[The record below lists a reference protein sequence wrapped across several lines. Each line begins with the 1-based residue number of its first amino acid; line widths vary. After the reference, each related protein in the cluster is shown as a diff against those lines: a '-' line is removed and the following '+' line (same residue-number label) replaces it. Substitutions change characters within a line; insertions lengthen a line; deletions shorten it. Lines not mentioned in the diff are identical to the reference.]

1 MINAYREPAA
11 FSITLNT
18 TEDCNLRCK
27 YCYEIDKKKR
37 ALKFEDACSFID
49 HVLTDPD
56 PGNILND
63 PDPVFRKAYDNGL
76 VVDFIGGDSL
86 MDVDFLDRIISYTLH
101 KLMVTDSKNA
111 RRWRGNVHFSI
122 STNGTLFTP
131 QVRAFCE
138 KYRDVLLIGISLDGC
153 KEIHDRNRV
162 FPNGRGSLETI
173 LKSWPW
179 FKKTFPISATQTK
192 ATANKDA
199 IPYLYESLKFLH
211 EELGLSHINQNF
223 IMEDMHLTDDD
234 LRKLDEEME
243 RCTEYVLEHRHEL
256 YWSMLGKDQFAY
268 AHLSTGLDWTATGH
282 CGSGAMPALSVDGN
296 IYPCIRWLPHTQVD
310 KTDFIVGTAK
320 DGFTHKENYLKVR
333 QGAYRENC
341 TKDEKCRNCDYE
353 SACSY
358 CIGGCYSEFGEFRR
372 TTYICE
378 VTKLLVKWSRVY
390 WDRYNEL
397 EKLPKVD
404 WEEVADKSGSRYYS

>member
-18 TEDCNLRCK
+18 TEECNLRCR
-27 YCYEIDKKKR
+27 YCYEINKR
-37 ALKFEDACSFID
+37 RRTLAIEDAKSFID
-49 HVLTDPD
+49 HVIADPD
-56 PGNILND
+56 PGNVIDD
-63 PDPVFRKAYDNGL
+63 PDPVFRNSYSNGL

-86 MDVDFLDRIISYTLH
+86 MDVDLLDDVISYTLL
-101 KLMVTDSKNA
+101 KLMTTDSPNA

-122 STNGTLFTP
+122 STNGTLFSP
-131 QVRAFCE
+131 KVRRFCE
-138 KYRDVLLIGISLDGC
+138 KYKEVLLIGVSLDGC
-153 KEIHDRNRV
+153 PALHDRNRI
-162 FPNGRGSLETI
+162 FTDGRGSMAAILE
-173 LKSWPW
+173 SWPW
-179 FKKTFPISATQTK
+179 FRRTFPINATQTK
-192 ATANKDA
+192 ATANKEST
-199 IPYLYESLKFLH
+199 PYLLESLKFLH
-211 EELGLSHINQNF
+211 EELGLTHVNQNF
-223 IMEDMHLTDDD
+223 IMEDMHLGKED
-234 LRKLDEEME
+234 LEKLDKELEK
-243 RCTEYVLEHRHEL
+243 CVEYVLEHRHDL

-268 AHLSTGLDWTATGH
+268 AHLSTGLDWTSTGH

-310 KTDFIVGTAK
+310 KTDFIIGTAK

-341 TKDEKCRNCDYE
+341 SKDEKCRTCPVE

-378 VTKLLVKWSRVY
+378 VTRLLVKWSRCY

-397 EKLPKVD
+397 EGLPPMD
-404 WEEVADKSGSRYYS
+404 WIAEGQTHGTRHFN